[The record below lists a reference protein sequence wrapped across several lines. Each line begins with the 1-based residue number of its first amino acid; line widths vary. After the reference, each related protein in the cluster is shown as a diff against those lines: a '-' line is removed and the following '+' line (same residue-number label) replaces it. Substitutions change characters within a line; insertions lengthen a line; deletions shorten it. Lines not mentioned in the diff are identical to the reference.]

1 MPAARSDRFRLGA
14 YLAILA
20 LLLGAC
26 RSVVPVPTPPAER
39 ASSTAP
45 LQQRVVIVVHGD
57 AGYLYHTPDGTA
69 HQADAETL
77 REAFAAARSMP
88 RAEVFVFHQR
98 PHNRLLG
105 LVPRDDGTFY
115 HFRRGHLLRQSTYEQ
130 NRSAVLSAEAR
141 LVRRHRAAPP
151 DSSLFTVALYY
162 GHAIPETARSGY
174 HRSAPD
180 VPFGIDDLADGL
192 GRLRPGDPL
201 DAVVLSTCDGGTP
214 HTLAA
219 LAPHARSVLAAPGDL
234 HLSFID
240 ADLLPTVASTTDPT
254 RWTHRLADQA
264 FDRLTARVTT
274 AVRLATYDFDRVAPA
289 ARRMADAVQPDTSTR
304 PTGARHVDCRRA
316 LGAPVDTTGVRV
328 WHRSARFGPRA
339 DRTSHSGWACL
350 PPDSSPPHS
359 VSDDR

>member
-1 MPAARSDRFRLGA
+1 MPTAQTGRTRPVVA
-14 YLAILA
+14 LAVLS

-26 RSVVPVPTPPAER
+26 RNVVPVPTPE
-39 ASSTAP
+39 TAP
-45 LQQRVVIVVHGD
+45 PSTTASLQQRIVIVVHGD
-57 AGYLYHTPDGTA
+57 ASYLYHDPDGTA

-98 PHNRLLG
+98 PRTRLLG
-105 LVPRDDGTFY
+105 LIPRDDGTFY
-115 HFRRGHLLRQSTYEQ
+115 HFRRGRLVRQSTYEQ

-141 LVRRHRAAPP
+141 LVHRHRAARP
-151 DSSLFTVALYY
+151 DSSLFTAALYY
-162 GHAIPETARSGY
+162 GHAIPEAARPGY
-174 HRSAPD
+174 HQSAPD
-180 VPFGIDDLADGL
+180 VPFGIDALADGL
-192 GRLRPGDPL
+192 GRLRPGGPF

-240 ADLLPTVASTTDPT
+240 ADLLPAVASTTAPT
-254 RWTHRLADQA
+254 TWTRRLADRA

-274 AVRLATYDFDRVAPA
+274 AVRLATYDVDRAVPA
-289 ARRMADAVQPDTSTR
+289 ARRMSDTIPADTSTT
-304 PTGARHVDCRRA
+304 PTGARHVDCRQA
-316 LGAPVDTTGVRV
+316 LARPVDTTGVRV
-328 WHRSARFGPRA
+328 WYRAARFGPQA
-339 DRTSHSGWACL
+339 DRTSHSGWACIL
-350 PPDSSPPHS
+350 RSRQSA